1 MQRCYHLKQSKRRGI
16 QFVLPRVPS
25 ETLRLNF
32 WYRAPFRSNLLAK
45 IISITDPTSIK
56 NKLLTLT
63 WKKFN
68 SAFNEDIICTYSF
81 ICSCDTCRKTMANF
95 NKGEILPSNRRKSI
109 KYILSDKL
117 MRLIPSICYH
127 RLSNSFEFFCRA

>member
-1 MQRCYHLKQSKRRGI
+1 MLPFKTKQKKRNSICTSKSTQRNIATKLLVS
-16 QFVLPRVPS
+16 S
-25 ETLRLNF
+25 TL
-32 WYRAPFRSNLLAK
+32 RSNLLAK